1 MKNSKEL
8 EDITKALSKWIDKHK
23 GEVQFVGSFMAFKG
37 KDCEVVDDLIVGYGS
52 KETIQMELDE
62 LNKMVKK
69 EKEDFINW

>member
-23 GEVQFVGSFMAFKG
+23 GEVHFVGSFMAFKG
-37 KDCEVVDDLIVGYGS
+37 KDCKVVDDLIIGYGS
-52 KETIQMELDE
+52 KTNTQIALDE
-62 LNKMVKK
+62 MNKMVKK